1 MRMKENFNLK
11 TYIVVNIV
19 LAVMVAAFL
28 LFGPSLRM
36 GESFTAGVDTGMVA
50 GWLVFTVAGGV
61 LLRRRKVS
69 FDERTAS
76 IFGKASMVSFWLL
89 VFLGSVF
96 QLVLR
101 SDLVTLS
108 LSAAEAMALLCSGG
122 LVLFLVVLLVCW
134 KTS

>member
-1 MRMKENFNLK
+1 MRMKENFTLK

-28 LFGPSLRM
+28 LFGPALRM

-50 GWLVFTVAGGV
+50 GWLVFAVAGAV
-61 LLRRRKVS
+61 ALRRRKVS

-76 IFGKASMVSFWLL
+76 IFGKASMVSFWIL
-89 VFLGSVF
+89 VFLGSVL
-96 QLVLR
+96 QLFLR
-101 SDLVTLS
+101 SDLVALS
-108 LSAAEAMALLCSGG
+108 LDAAEVAALLCSGG
-122 LVLFLVVLLVCW
+122 LALFLVALLVCW

>member
-1 MRMKENFNLK
+1 M
-11 TYIVVNIV
+11 VNIV

-28 LFGPSLRM
+28 LFGPALRM
-36 GESFTAGVDTGMVA
+36 GEAFTAGVDTGMVA
-50 GWLVFTVAGGV
+50 GWLVFAVAGAV

-89 VFLGSVF
+89 VFLGSVL

-101 SDLVTLS
+101 SDLVALS
-108 LSAAEAMALLCSGG
+108 LSAAETAALLCSGG
-122 LVLFLVVLLVCW
+122 LALFLVALLVCW

>member
-1 MRMKENFNLK
+1 MRMKENFTLK

-19 LAVMVAAFL
+19 LAVMIAAFL

-36 GESFTAGVDTGMVA
+36 GESFTAGVDTGMIA
-50 GWLVFTVAGGV
+50 SWLVFAVWGGI

-69 FDERTAS
+69 FDERSAS
-76 IFGKASMVSFWLL
+76 IFCKASMASFWLV

-101 SDLVTLS
+101 SDLVALS
-108 LSAAEAMALLCSGG
+108 LSATEAMSLLCSGG
-122 LVLFLVVLLVCW
+122 LVLFLIVLLVCW
-134 KTS
+134 RTS

>member
-1 MRMKENFNLK
+1 MRMKENFTLK

-28 LFGPSLRM
+28 LFGPALRM

-50 GWLVFTVAGGV
+50 GWLVFAVVGAV
-61 LLRRRKVS
+61 SLRRRKVS

-76 IFGKASMVSFWLL
+76 IFGKASTVSFWLL

-101 SDLVTLS
+101 SDLVALA
-108 LSAAEAMALLCSGG
+108 LGAAEVAALICSGG
-122 LVLFLVVLLVCW
+122 LLLFLVVLLVCW
-134 KTS
+134 KAS